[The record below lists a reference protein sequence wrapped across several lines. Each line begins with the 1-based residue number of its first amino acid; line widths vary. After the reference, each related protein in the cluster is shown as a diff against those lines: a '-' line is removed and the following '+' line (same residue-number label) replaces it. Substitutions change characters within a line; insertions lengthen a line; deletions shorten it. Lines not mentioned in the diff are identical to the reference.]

1 MTDRDAYY
9 DLIAHLRA
17 ARDKINGAVCVLEDA
32 SALAACVST
41 QIVRET
47 GRLADLATLASLD
60 VSRTIG
66 RLSDIPTDGHS
77 QQATPDE

>member
-17 ARDKINGAVCVLEDA
+17 ARDKINGAVCVLEEA
-32 SALAACVST
+32 SALAAYVST
-41 QIVRET
+41 QMVRET
-47 GRLADLATLASLD
+47 GRLADLASLASLD

-66 RLSDIPTDGHS
+66 RLSDIPPDGHPRS
-77 QQATPDE
+77 AGDSR